1 MEVQEETEAPGERKY
16 EVLEE
21 GENYSILRYEDEL
34 NSRYILKEPELTPD
48 EQEIVSTIQDFAI
61 KEASEILSEKSD
73 EENREAASSSIEDL
87 LKRHLPHLTDDKR
100 ALYARIV
107 LRNMF
112 GYGRLQ
118 DFIDD
123 DNLEEIMVNGL
134 DLPVVVAHREFGMCE
149 TNVVF
154 KSDNELKNLIDRV
167 ARVTKRKID
176 LLSPLLDARLSDGS
190 RVNSTLSPI
199 SLDGSTLTIRKFK
212 ADPLTI
218 LDLIELGTLDSKVA
232 AFLWLCVEGL
242 GSKPLNTVVAGGTS
256 SGKTTTLNCL
266 ADFIPE
272 NVRVITIEDTAELNL
287 RPFDNLVRLETR
299 TPNSEGKGEV
309 TMDSLMRNTLR
320 MRPDRIIVGEIRGPE
335 ATTLFTAMNTG
346 HDGCMGTL
354 HANTGEEVITR
365 LSNPPMNVPMV
376 MLQAL
381 NLIVVHRRM
390 KYKGKNVRKITE
402 ISEVRAFRKGAK
414 VEVNAFNI
422 FEWDAKTDSMSDL
435 KTMNALEIIS
445 DHAGV
450 SLEEV
455 IKEMEMRQAALDWM
469 IKDGIKGRGELRA
482 LVQRYYADKDA
493 VIDLMVGG
501 KSG

>member
-1 MEVQEETEAPGERKY
+1 
-16 EVLEE
+16 
-21 GENYSILRYEDEL
+21 
-34 NSRYILKEPELTPD
+34 
-48 EQEIVSTIQDFAI
+48 
-61 KEASEILSEKSD
+61 
-73 EENREAASSSIEDL
+73 
-87 LKRHLPHLTDDKR
+87 
-100 ALYARIV
+100 
-107 LRNMF
+107 
-112 GYGRLQ
+112 
-118 DFIDD
+118 
-123 DNLEEIMVNGL
+123 
-134 DLPVVVAHREFGMCE
+134 
-149 TNVVF
+149 
-154 KSDNELKNLIDRV
+154 
-167 ARVTKRKID
+167 
-176 LLSPLLDARLSDGS
+176 
-190 RVNSTLSPI
+190 
-199 SLDGSTLTIRKFK
+199 
-212 ADPLTI
+212 
-218 LDLIELGTLDSKVA
+218 
-232 AFLWLCVEGL
+232 
-242 GSKPLNTVVAGGTS
+242 AGGTS

-287 RPFDNLVRLETR
+287 RPFDNLIRLETR
-299 TPNSEGKGEV
+299 TPNIEGKGEV

-335 ATTLFTAMNTG
+335 ATTLFTAMNSG

-354 HANTGEEVITR
+354 HANTAEEVITR
-365 LSNPPMNVPMV
+365 LSNPPMDVPMV

-402 ISEVRAFRKGAK
+402 ISEVRSFRKGAK

-469 IKDGIKGRGELRA
+469 ISEGVKGRGELRE
-482 LVQRYYADKDA
+482 LVQRYYADKDG
-493 VIDLMVGG
+493 VVEMMIGG
-501 KSG
+501 KGG